1 MRSSNMVVVGRYPDI
16 SEYGADYL
24 NHHLGKHY
32 NPAFNKYWAD
42 KIMEL
47 LEAEHVIG
55 AGN

>member
-1 MRSSNMVVVGRYPDI
+1 MVVVGRYPDI